1 MKKTWREK
9 KNPRNWKKRLWGR
22 KKMRV
27 VHLPNDLMG
36 RQKKRRQKSI
46 LVLAINIYVSIT
58 CFLIVL
64 RLRLLCHDH
73 VLKFLSNVFSDIRH
87 GLCSLWQCT
96 SPWLQKALWITWKFF
111 ISGQILIF
119 FTTHYRNSTKKP
131 ICRWLQQ
138 AVSTVLAM
146 R

>member
-1 MKKTWREK
+1 
-9 KNPRNWKKRLWGR
+9 
-22 KKMRV
+22 MRV

-73 VLKFLSNVFSDIRH
+73 FFKFLSNSFSHVRH
-87 GLCSLWQCT
+87 GLCSLCQCT
-96 SPWLQKALWITWKFF
+96 SPW
-111 ISGQILIF
+111 
-119 FTTHYRNSTKKP
+119 YRKLYELPGNSSLVD
-131 ICRWLQQ
+131 RF
-138 AVSTVLAM
+138 
-146 R
+146 

>member
-1 MKKTWREK
+1 
-9 KNPRNWKKRLWGR
+9 
-22 KKMRV
+22 MRV

-73 VLKFLSNVFSDIRH
+73 ILKFFSNAFSHIRH
-87 GLCSLWQCT
+87 GLCSLCQCT
-96 SPWLQKALWITWKFF
+96 SP
-111 ISGQILIF
+111 
-119 FTTHYRNSTKKP
+119 
-131 ICRWLQQ
+131 
-138 AVSTVLAM
+138 
-146 R
+146 